1 MVQDDEQAILAFMR
15 REAQDSR
22 FESTTTEI
30 ARGTDLSYNQ
40 VARVI
45 ERLMI
50 KDLIGFR
57 ERGNERKSVRY
68 FYLTDILVMCRE
80 KWG

>member
-1 MVQDDEQAILAFMR
+1 MLQDDEQAILAFLM
-15 REAQDSR
+15 REAQESR

-30 ARGTDLSYNQ
+30 ARGINLSYNQ
-40 VARVI
+40 VARVL

-50 KDLIGFR
+50 KDRVGCR